1 MPRAFYF
8 CSMLT
13 IGTRVRPIEE
23 ADVYVVTEVSGS
35 TITAKDEHGFS
46 YQFQE
51 NELVPVLENSA
62 MRAALRFD
70 AVQKKEADR
79 IEKPSQPHQKN
90 RPKNYV
96 EIDLHAGVLIGN
108 TAGMSNHQILTEQL
122 EYAREMLEKARRNGD
137 FYVVFVHGKGKG
149 RLRSELH
156 KMLAGIE
163 KIEFFDAEY
172 SRFSSGATEVRLL

>member
-1 MPRAFYF
+1 MPKALYFYP
-8 CSMLT
+8 MYK
-13 IGTRVRPIEE
+13 IGTRVKPIEE
-23 ADVYVVTEVSGS
+23 AEAYVVTAVDGT
-35 TITAKDEHGFS
+35 TITAEDEHGFS

-51 NELVPVLENSA
+51 NELVPVLETSPITVS
-62 MRAALRFD
+62 LRFD

-79 IEKPSQPHQKN
+79 VEKASQPHQKH

-96 EIDLHAGVLIGN
+96 EVDLHAGVLLGS

-122 EYAREMLEKARRNGD
+122 EYAREMLDKARRNGD

-149 RLRSELH
+149 RLRSELQ
-156 KMLAGIE
+156 KMLSGME
-163 KIEFFDAEY
+163 KLEFFDAEY

>member
-1 MPRAFYF
+1 MITP
-8 CSMLT
+8 
-13 IGTRVRPIEE
+13 GTKVRPIEE
-23 ADVYVVTEVSGS
+23 AEIYVVTEISG
-35 TITAKDEHGFS
+35 TTVTAVDEHGFN
-46 YQFQE
+46 YQFE
-51 NELVPVLENSA
+51 AADLVPVLENSP

-70 AVQKKEADR
+70 AVHKKEADR
-79 IEKPSQPHQKN
+79 VEKPSQPHQKN

-96 EIDLHAGVLIGN
+96 EFDLHAGVLLGN
-108 TAGMSNHQILTEQL
+108 TAGMSNHRILTEQL